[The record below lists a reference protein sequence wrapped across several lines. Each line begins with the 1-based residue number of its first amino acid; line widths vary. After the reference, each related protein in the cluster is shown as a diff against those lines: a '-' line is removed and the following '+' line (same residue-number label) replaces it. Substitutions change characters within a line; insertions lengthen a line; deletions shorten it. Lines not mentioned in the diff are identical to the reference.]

1 MTNGIDKI
9 ERVISGDIVNG
20 FESITRANAY
30 DFSDYSTMRVDSE
43 RPTLILKTITEK
55 LHRTN
60 VKAVTNNW
68 NATFEFPTEV
78 SFYRVCRWREEHFLF
93 ASPLPDTVNYEFLKA
108 NKDSIVY
115 YVDCYE
121 RIQLLEVGFII

>member
-20 FESITRANAY
+20 FESITKANVY
-30 DFSDYSTMRVDSE
+30 DFSGLFYDESRFRKTYFDIEDHNRETASDY
-43 RPTLILKTITEK
+43 
-55 LHRTN
+55 
-60 VKAVTNNW
+60 VKAVTDNW
-68 NATFEFPTEV
+68 NATFEFPTEA
-78 SFYRVCRWREEHFLF
+78 SFYRVCRWREGHFLF

-115 YVDCYE
+115 SVDCYE